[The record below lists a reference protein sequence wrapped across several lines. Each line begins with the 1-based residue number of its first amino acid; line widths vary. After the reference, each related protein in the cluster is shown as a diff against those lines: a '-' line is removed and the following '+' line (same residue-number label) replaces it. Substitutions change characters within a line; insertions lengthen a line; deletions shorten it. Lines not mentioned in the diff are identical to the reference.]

1 MNNTY
6 TSNDSL
12 FSNINKKG
20 GISLI
25 SKINQNSNGNF
36 KLVDIVDIDWDGSTV
51 YTYNDSGDATKNIIN
66 DSAQFLTIFQNTINR
81 VENNNFNKYVQTID
95 NVKDYYNPETET
107 WTSGYTDGLVT
118 ATDVVK
124 HIIDNEYVV
133 SNHLNNFSTELTNTY
148 NSLYTELNNKT
159 DNLHEKIDNT
169 IIECSTYISN
179 LQNDLSDLTTTVGEH
194 TTYISDLQNDLSDL
208 ITTVGEHTTYI
219 SNLTTTVG
227 EHTTYITDLVSLGVN
242 LGTSV
247 NQNRDNICAIL
258 EQTKSSLYY
267 NCNDYM
273 KVDYR
278 GTTYY
283 DTANNKYTYNSNW
296 TIQHMY
302 FDDELTTFIPGLPY
316 QDPFKAIV
324 TFKMPLMFSGGWS
337 HQQLIMC
344 QDFIWGDG
352 QDDHAVMCPKWYS
365 FGGMQW
371 GGSVLNYNVVKY
383 TTGYPELYT
392 NENIDISF
400 NISSTTKTDYFL
412 TVFIYPL
419 IHIKDVEGHVYSP
432 LLIGAMDNTKTTIK
446 TKYTWMESI
455 NPISTLER
463 SITNTNYK
471 ENITNFYI
479 EHIKQINKTFF
490 GNDGITL
497 PTSSNNLKSTRFQS
511 FRGSNASNE
520 GKVVQLDSVLKR
532 HINNNDTIELLTI
545 DEDGYTIS
553 CGKSNNYTNL
563 LTNYNSYKE
572 FVKDKIDNNIKSKY
586 PWLF

>member
-51 YTYNDSGDATKNIIN
+51 YTYNDNGDTTKNIIN
-66 DSAQFLTIFQNTINR
+66 DSAQFLSIFQNTINR
-81 VENNNFNKYVQTID
+81 VESNNFNKYVQTID

-118 ATDVVK
+118 ATDVTK

-133 SNHLNNFSTELTNTY
+133 SNHLNNFSTELTNAY

-159 DNLHEKIDNT
+159 DNLYEQIDNA
-169 IIECSTYISN
+169 IVECSTYISN
-179 LQNDLSDLTTTVGEH
+179 LQNDLSDLTTTVEEH
-194 TTYISDLQNDLSDL
+194 TTYISDLTL
-208 ITTVGEHTTYI
+208 
-219 SNLTTTVG
+219 
-227 EHTTYITDLVSLGVN
+227 LGVN
-242 LGTSV
+242 LEKAV
-247 NQNRDNICAIL
+247 EQNKDNICAIL
-258 EQTKSSLYY
+258 EQTKASLYY

-283 DTANNKYTYNSNW
+283 STNDNKYIYSDNW
-296 TIQHMY
+296 TNQHMY

-324 TFKMPLMFSGGWS
+324 TFKMPLIFSNSWS

-352 QDDHAVMCPKWYS
+352 QDDHSAICPKWYS
-365 FGGMQW
+365 VGGMQW
-371 GGSVLNYNVVKY
+371 GGSTLNYNVVKY
-383 TTGYPELYT
+383 TTGYPALYT

-400 NISSTTKTDYFL
+400 NISSNTNTDYFL
-412 TVFIYPL
+412 TVFTYPL
-419 IHIKDVEGHVYSP
+419 IRIKDVNGHVFSP
-432 LLIGAMDNTKTTIK
+432 LLISAMDNTKTTIK
-446 TKYTWMESI
+446 TKYTWMKST
-455 NPISTLER
+455 NPTSTLER

-471 ENITNFYI
+471 ENIADFYS

-497 PTSSNNLKSTRFQS
+497 PTSSNNLNSSRFQS
-511 FRGSNASNE
+511 FKGDNASNE

-553 CGKSNNYTNL
+553 CGKSNSYANL

-572 FVKDKIDNNIKSKY
+572 FINDKINNSIKNKY